1 MMDYNGNDVYKGLF
15 YNVDNEDEQ
24 QFYEGGAHFSYIE
37 LYEELEKIV
46 NNERNNKLLKPS
58 LILLLDDDII
68 FFKF

>member
-37 LYEELEKIV
+37 LYEELIQNSKFIEEIEGFKNIIDKI
-46 NNERNNKLLKPS
+46 LK
-58 LILLLDDDII
+58 
-68 FFKF
+68 K